1 MRHPAATAAVE
12 ESKMLANLLTRLVP
26 TLRALLVTVPLVV
39 LAPTLATAAEP
50 AVAVPPPAVD
60 LPKAAGPLQ
69 TAVLSGGCFWGVQG
83 VFEHLIGVRQALSG
97 YAGGVKNTAIYEV
110 VSNGGTGHAESVRIT
125 YDPQQVSYGQ
135 ILQVYFSVAHNPTE
149 LNRQGPDVG
158 TQYRSSIFYANDD
171 QKRVAESYIAQL
183 TKAGVFGAPIVTQ
196 VVPLKGFF
204 PAEGYHQ
211 DYLLLN
217 PTSPYIVY
225 NDLPKIRNFQKLL
238 PVLYQSK
245 AVTVTELKH

>member
-1 MRHPAATAAVE
+1 
-12 ESKMLANLLTRLVP
+12 MLTTMFTRLVP
-26 TLRALLVTVPLVV
+26 ALRALLATVSLVI
-39 LAPTLATAAEP
+39 LAPALATAAEP
-50 AVAVPPPAVD
+50 AVAIPPPAVD
-60 LPKAAGPLQ
+60 LPKATGPLQ

-83 VFEHLIGVRQALSG
+83 VFEHLVGVRQALSG
-97 YAGGVKNTAIYEV
+97 YAGGVKNTASYEV
-110 VSNGGTGHAESVRIT
+110 VSNGGTGHAESVQIT
-125 YDPQQVSYGQ
+125 YDPQQVTYGQ

-149 LNRQGPDVG
+149 LNRQGPDAG
-158 TQYRSSIFYANDD
+158 TQYRSSIFYANDA

-238 PVLYQSK
+238 PVLYQGK
-245 AVTVTELKH
+245 AVTVTELKQ

>member
-1 MRHPAATAAVE
+1 
-12 ESKMLANLLTRLVP
+12 MLATMFTRLVP
-26 TLRALLVTVPLVV
+26 VLRALLATVPLLV
-39 LAPTLATAAEP
+39 LAPPLAAAAEP

-83 VFEHLIGVRQALSG
+83 VYEHLVGVRQALSG

-110 VSNGGTGHAESVRIT
+110 VSNGGTGHAESVQIT
-125 YDPQQVSYGQ
+125 YDPQRVSYGQ

-158 TQYRSSIFYANDD
+158 TQYRSSIFYANDE

-196 VVPLKGFF
+196 VAPLKGFF

-245 AVTVTELKH
+245 AVTVTELKQ

>member
-1 MRHPAATAAVE
+1 
-12 ESKMLANLLTRLVP
+12 MLATMFTRLVP
-26 TLRALLVTVPLVV
+26 ALRALLVTVPLVV
-39 LAPTLATAAEP
+39 VAPTLAAAAEP
-50 AVAVPPPAVD
+50 AVAVAPPAVD
-60 LPKAAGPLQ
+60 LPKVAGPLQ

-83 VFEHLIGVRQALSG
+83 VFEHLVGVRQALSG

-110 VSNGGTGHAESVRIT
+110 VSNGGTGHAESVQIT
-125 YDPQQVSYGQ
+125 YDPQQVTYGQ

-196 VVPLKGFF
+196 VAPLKGFF

-238 PVLYQSK
+238 PVLYQNK
-245 AVTVTELKH
+245 AVKVTELKQ